1 MIALN
6 NFEEQYISV
15 RQKENRLYTDEQVK
29 WLPEI
34 EPSHLHHK
42 EWQIRSNSCNKL
54 VQYLSNKKRELN
66 ILEVGCGNGWLC
78 SQLSKIPGSNV
89 AGIDVNKTELDQAKR
104 VFDPIENLEFFN
116 CEIVD
121 ESIADEKFDAI
132 LFAAS
137 IQYFP
142 SITETLT
149 MALQLLNPDGEIH
162 ILDTFFYKSSELE
175 MARKRSAEYY
185 ESIGFPDMSNHY
197 FHHCIDELKPYHYKL
212 FHNPDLIINRLMKNK
227 NPFHWIC
234 IYHHA

>member
-1 MIALN
+1 MIALD

-15 RQKENRLYTDEQVK
+15 RQKENRLYGDEQVK

-34 EPSHLHHK
+34 GRSHPHYK
-42 EWQIRSNSCNKL
+42 EWQIRRNSSDKL
-54 VQYLSNKKRELN
+54 IQHLSDKKRELN

-89 AGIDVNKTELDQAKR
+89 AGIDINKTELDQAKR
-104 VFDPIENLEFFN
+104 VFDHIENLEFLN

-121 ESIADEKFDAI
+121 KNIRNEKFDAI
-132 LFAAS
+132 IFAAS

-142 SITETLT
+142 SLNEILLI
-149 MALQLLNPDGEIH
+149 ALQVLNPDGEIH
-162 ILDTFFYKSSELE
+162 ILDSSFYKPFELE
-175 MARKRSAEYY
+175 MARKRTIDYY
-185 ESIGFPDMSNHY
+185 RSIEFASMSKHY
-197 FHHCIDELKPYHYKL
+197 FHHCIDELKPFNYKI
-212 FHNPDLIINRLMKNK
+212 FHNPDLIINWLMRNK